1 MEPNTVNE
9 KCPWTVMKI
18 MDVSMP
24 DLLGDYDAAE
34 DVMEWAWVKNFA
46 SYNFVDN
53 DSDFS
58 GYEFI
63 VNVAILTQEI
73 VESPDFPEKLR
84 PVFRLA
90 LQNDIAYVLFH
101 ND

>member
-1 MEPNTVNE
+1 MEPNAVNE

-24 DLLGDYDAAE
+24 DLLGDYDTADE
-34 DVMEWAWVKNFA
+34 VMEWAWVKNSA

-53 DSDFS
+53 DSDFQ

-63 VNVAILTQEI
+63 VNVATVTPEH
-73 VESPDFPEKLR
+73 VESPNVPEKLK